1 MANLAGKTALIT
13 GGGTGLGYGVARRFL
28 DCGANILIAGIEEQ
42 QLIEA
47 AQSLQQEFPGGNI
60 RHAHCDITDEQQVID
75 TVASIDQLD
84 ILVANAGSGAPGPLL
99 ELDIQMW
106 HYACTLNIVGTALCI
121 KHAARAMRERGG
133 AIVTISSI
141 AATRPSTWMA
151 PYSTTKAGVEMMT
164 RCAAAELGQFGIR
177 ANCIAP
183 GWIDTEATVAHLGD
197 VFRGDCIKE
206 TPMGRAGLPDDVA
219 DTAVYLATEQSRWV
233 TGQVIGVDGGMSL
246 HVHDYEQLSRTVYG
260 DELVDT
266 CKK

>member
-1 MANLAGKTALIT
+1 MANLTGKTALIT

-28 DCGANILIAGIEEQ
+28 ECGADVMIAGIEEQ
-42 QLIEA
+42 QVIEA
-47 AQSLQQEFPGGNI
+47 AQNLQREFPGANI
-60 RHAHCDITDEQQVID
+60 RQAHCDITDEQQVIE

-84 ILVANAGSGAPGPLL
+84 ILIANAGSGVPGPLL
-99 ELDIQMW
+99 ELDVQMW
-106 HYACTLNIVGTALCI
+106 HYACTLNIVGTAICI
-121 KHAARAMRERGG
+121 KHAGRAMRERGG

-183 GWIDTEATVAHLGD
+183 GWIDTEATTAHLGE
-197 VFRGDCIKE
+197 VFRGDCIAQ

-219 DTAVYLATEQSRWV
+219 DTAVYLASKQSRWV
-233 TGQVIGVDGGMSL
+233 TGQVVGVDGGMSL

-260 DELVDT
+260 DELVDA